1 MRLAWAGVLL
11 ACLPWAALA
20 LEPVPLPPSAAGE
33 VAQATPRGSHRFRFL
48 AFHVYDATLWTRG
61 GGAALDEPY
70 ALDIRYAMEI
80 AGRDLTRRSIEEMR
94 RQGWRDEAALAR
106 WQREMDR
113 VFPDIRPGD
122 RLVGVHVPGVE
133 ARFHSQRGPVGVVR
147 DAAFARAFFDIWL
160 GERTSEPAMRRRL
173 LGLEAR

>member
-1 MRLAWAGVLL
+1 VRRLA
-11 ACLPWAALA
+11 AALVGLGLSWGAPA
-20 LEPVPLPPSAAGE
+20 LEPVPLPASAARE
-33 VAQATPRGSHRFRFL
+33 VADAAPRGSHRFRFL

-61 GGAALDEPY
+61 GAASLEAPH
-70 ALDIRYAMEI
+70 ALDIRYAMDI

-94 RQGWRDEAALAR
+94 KQGVDDEALLAR
-106 WQREMDR
+106 WEREMAR

-133 ARFHSQRGPVGVVR
+133 ARFHSQRGALGTVR

-160 GERTSEPAMRRRL
+160 GERTSEPGMRRRL
-173 LGLEAR
+173 LALEAK